1 MSRRIVSTSRRVAI
15 RCVLFAGLV
24 GLTAC
29 SSSSRPTEPVA
40 TDAEALTVAET
51 APTTDVATP
60 DTATVDPTTMAA
72 DSVGASGVLTALQS
86 GDRACY
92 VVLDG
97 GTPQEQTFPGSFEL
111 CEGGVKDATKM
122 IGARMK
128 TRTERAAIAAESC
141 QGSTGCTA
149 TDEVDLVVDLVP
161 VGGPGAISPLE
172 IERLALGASASK
184 VVDLLGAPTDK
195 TPVVDEAA
203 TGDFVSTW
211 TWVSKGVEAKMTAPS
226 TSGPFSVGSLTIAAP
241 STLKTVSGIGLGASS
256 ADVEAAYGDRINA
269 EESTPDTVVVGSIFG
284 GMLFTIVD
292 GKVTQI
298 FVGAAAE

>member
-92 VVLDG
+92 VVLG